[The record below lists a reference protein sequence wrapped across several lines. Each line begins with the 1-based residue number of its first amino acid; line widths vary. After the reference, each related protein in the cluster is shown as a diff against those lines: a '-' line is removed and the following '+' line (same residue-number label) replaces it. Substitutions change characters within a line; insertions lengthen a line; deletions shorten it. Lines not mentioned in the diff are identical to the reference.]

1 MLFKDLKVG
10 DNVYIL
16 ENAGTFRK
24 VNTYNIGVITV
35 LSQPYDDMTNT
46 NPYMAAAARRKLID
60 ITISCEGVQKKLTVG
75 ADKSTITDNLIGLTV
90 STNKNELITQVTN
103 QCKEYESK
111 IKAIEFYKNEIKKCQ
126 DILELLKEQ
135 PKPHV
140 EKYEYPEEDVE
151 TIKVS

>member
-60 ITISCEGVQKKLTVG
+60 ITISCEGV
-75 ADKSTITDNLIGLTV
+75 
-90 STNKNELITQVTN
+90 
-103 QCKEYESK
+103 
-111 IKAIEFYKNEIKKCQ
+111 
-126 DILELLKEQ
+126 
-135 PKPHV
+135 
-140 EKYEYPEEDVE
+140 
-151 TIKVS
+151 